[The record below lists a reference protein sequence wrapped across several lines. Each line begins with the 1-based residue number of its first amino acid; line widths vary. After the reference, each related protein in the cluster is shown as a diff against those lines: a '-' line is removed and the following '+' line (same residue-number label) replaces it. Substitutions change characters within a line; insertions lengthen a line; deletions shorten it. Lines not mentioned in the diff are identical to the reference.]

1 MPNNVTGMGTTWN
14 LPNYVGELFAACPT
28 KTPLLSLI
36 GGLTGGLKT
45 GNDEFST
52 GVLYDFP
59 EPGQPKISE
68 SASATALAAGEIAR
82 NQLTNVTQIFQEVIE
97 LTYAKLANKDKL
109 SGINTAG
116 ASNSVGNEL
125 DFQIAR
131 KLEKIA
137 RDVEYT
143 FLNGVYH
150 KATSSAEANQTRG
163 LITLCGE
170 GGSSMDAAGAELTQA
185 LLNKLWRSM
194 ADKGATFDNVV
205 LLCNSYQKQAISA
218 IYADKAPLSRTE
230 AGVNITDILTDF
242 GKVGVV
248 YDPFMPVGAVLA
260 ADIKHIAPVLQEV
273 PGKGVLFLEDLAH
286 TGASER
292 KQIYGQIGL
301 AHGPAFLH
309 GAITGL
315 ASGAEEPAA
324 EEPATEEPATE
335 EPAAEEPAA
344 EE

>member
-1 MPNNVTGMGTTWN
+1 MPNNVTGMGTSWN

-45 GNDEFST
+45 ESDVFST

-59 EPGQPKISE
+59 AAAQPNISE
-68 SASATALAAGEIAR
+68 NASATAPAGTEIAR
-82 NQLTNVTQIFQEVIE
+82 QQLTNVTQIFQETIE
-97 LTYAKLANKDKL
+97 LTYAKLANKGKL

-125 DFQIAR
+125 DFQVAR

-143 FLNGVYH
+143 FFNGVYTP
-150 KATSSAEANQTRG
+150 AQNANEANQTRG
-163 LITLCGE
+163 FAQLCDENGCNFSAN
-170 GGSSMDAAGAELTQA
+170 GKELSQEV
-185 LLNKLWRSM
+185 LNTLWRNM
-194 ADKGATFDNVV
+194 ADGGAAFDNVI
-205 LLCNSYQKQAISA
+205 LFCNSYQKQAISS
-218 IYADKAPLSRTE
+218 IYANKAPESRTE

-248 YDPFMPVGAVLA
+248 YDPFAPANMVFAI
-260 ADIKHIAPVLQEV
+260 DIKHVAPAFQEV
-273 PGKGVLFLEDLAH
+273 PGKGVFFLEDLAH
-286 TGASER
+286 TGAAVR
-292 KQIYGQIGL
+292 KQLYGQIGL

-309 GAITGL
+309 GTISDLATGANATA
-315 ASGAEEPAA
+315 ASEEG
-324 EEPATEEPATE
+324 EEE
-335 EPAAEEPAA
+335 
-344 EE
+344 